1 MIPDI
6 DEFPHLKRWKAAIA
20 ARPAVMRAYALA
32 KSISTAQVA
41 LDDEARRIL
50 FGQGKDTVR

>member
-1 MIPDI
+1 
-6 DEFPHLKRWKAAIA
+6 
-20 ARPAVMRAYALA
+20 VRAYALA
-32 KSISTAQVA
+32 KSINTAQVA